1 MHSTYV
7 KMAMDRQRAEL
18 RHRRNRRLRSA
29 MVLKNKLKD
38 CCRKITAFFFTQIGV
53 CGLIVGYTIVGAF
66 MFIAL
71 EAEAQHP
78 LTQQV
83 ITRRRSCVD
92 YLWNITHHLNVLNYD
107 QWRQDVNRTVFE
119 YQAQMVRH
127 IRRGYDGTDENPLL
141 MRWTIPAALMYCITI
156 YTTIGYGNLTPRT
169 AGGKFATVIYAMV
182 GIPLML
188 LYMANVGEILATSF
202 KFTYKKMCKCPRRR
216 RRGQLTPEVATI
228 PVSQEPVRDK
238 KRKKHKTDP
247 AATITVSVIPVEP
260 AEEDDPTAYDPQ
272 TVSVTSCLVV
282 MSSFVIGGAILFSV
296 WEGWGYVD
304 GSYFCFTSLLTI
316 GFGDF
321 VPGQTIAHSQDAV
334 DSKLIICAVYL
345 LLGMALL
352 AMCFNLMQESVFMK
366 IKRLGRRLG
375 LLRDRSAAAASS

>member
-1 MHSTYV
+1 
-7 KMAMDRQRAEL
+7 
-18 RHRRNRRLRSA
+18 
-29 MVLKNKLKD
+29 
-38 CCRKITAFFFTQIGV
+38 
-53 CGLIVGYTIVGAF
+53 